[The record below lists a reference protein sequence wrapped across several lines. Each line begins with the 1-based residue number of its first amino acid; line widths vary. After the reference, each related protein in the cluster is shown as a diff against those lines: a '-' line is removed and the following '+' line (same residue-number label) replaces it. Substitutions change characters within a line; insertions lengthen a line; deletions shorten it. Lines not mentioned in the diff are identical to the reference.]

1 MFFKK
6 KIKEK
11 EEGTYHKFI
20 NKSNNLN
27 DCSICLEKMKL
38 NEKLIILYCSHI
50 FHEDCILSWFNK
62 KKLCPLCDKHI

>member
-50 FHEDCILSWFNK
+50 FHED
-62 KKLCPLCDKHI
+62 